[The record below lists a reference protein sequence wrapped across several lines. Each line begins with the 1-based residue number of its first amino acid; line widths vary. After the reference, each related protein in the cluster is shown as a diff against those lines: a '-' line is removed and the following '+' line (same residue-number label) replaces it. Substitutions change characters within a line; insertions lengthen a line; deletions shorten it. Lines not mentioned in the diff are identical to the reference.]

1 MLTLPD
7 AIISLL
13 TPFSTQ
19 NLVEIPTAAGWRHP
33 VPKQANRDVGAARDG
48 SEAMT

>member
-13 TPFSTQ
+13 MPFAALFSTQ
-19 NLVEIPTAAGWRHP
+19 DLVEIPTAAGRRHP
-33 VPKQANRDVGAARDG
+33 IPWQAKP
-48 SEAMT
+48 